1 MTTAMF
7 GYVVND
13 ALIKWV
19 AEDLPLF
26 QSIFL
31 RGCAIVVL
39 LLAIVRAR
47 GARLSRNVI
56 TTRPLQLRVTMEAI
70 GTVLYLLALTN
81 VPLASLSA
89 ILQLVPIAVTFAAAR
104 LLREAVSPIRV
115 VSVIAGFI
123 GVLFIIRPGSD
134 DFSPWFLGGLATVAI
149 VIVRELA
156 TRDISSDIPG
166 SVAALMT
173 GIVITVMGLFISV
186 FQGWE
191 TPSTIRILALVA
203 AAGFLSLGYVGSI
216 NAVRSGDISF
226 TAPFRYTILLFAIIL
241 QIVIFG
247 DVPDTL
253 TFVGAAIIAGAGLLS
268 LRSQPQV
275 APQPD
280 NA

>member
-47 GARLSRNVI
+47 GARLSREVM

-70 GTVLYLLALTN
+70 GTVLYLLALTH

-104 LLREAVSPIRV
+104 LLREAVSPVRV

-247 DVPDTL
+247 DVPDAL
-253 TFVGAAIIAGAGLLS
+253 TFVGAAIIAGAGLLA
-268 LRSQPQV
+268 LRSQPSG
-275 APQPD
+275 
-280 NA
+280 